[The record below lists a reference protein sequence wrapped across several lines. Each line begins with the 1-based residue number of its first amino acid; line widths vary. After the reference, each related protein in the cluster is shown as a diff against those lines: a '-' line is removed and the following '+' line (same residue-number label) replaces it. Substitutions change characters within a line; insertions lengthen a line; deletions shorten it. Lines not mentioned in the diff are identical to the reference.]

1 MQYRKR
7 MLQKKG
13 TALLLSALLLASA
26 LPLAAYA
33 EEVSAKTTEYVNF
46 RSGPGTNYSSQGII
60 ASGTTITVTDTSNS
74 EWYAV
79 RLSNGS
85 TGYIYAEYI
94 SMSTGGSTS
103 NGEERSAKTTEYVNF
118 RSGPGT
124 NYNSKGV
131 IALGTT
137 VTVTDTSNA
146 QWYAVRL
153 SNGSTGYI
161 FAEYISFTGSNTPS
175 ATAAPTQA
183 PSNGSEQTA
192 KTTEYVNFR
201 SGPGT
206 NYSSKGV
213 IALGTTV
220 TVTDTSNSEWYAVRL
235 SNGSTGYI
243 FAQYLKLN
251 SSSSA
256 TATPAPTQAPSG
268 SEQSAKTTEYVNFRS
283 GPGTNYSSKGVIAL
297 GTTVTVTDTSNSEWY
312 AVRLSNGSTGY
323 IFAQYLKLNSSSSAT
338 ATPAPTQAPS
348 GSEQSAKTT
357 EYVNFRSGPGTN
369 YSSKGVIASGT
380 TVTVTD
386 RSNSQWYAVR
396 LANGSTGYIFA
407 QYLKVTGTSSATP
420 TPTQAPSNDGT
431 VQAKLTADVNL
442 RRGAGTNYGVIK
454 VIGTGTTVTVTDASN
469 SQWYKVKLSDGTEGY
484 LFSEYLKVTSGNID
498 SAKPSATPTPTPA
511 PSNGTVQAK
520 TTSDL
525 NVRKGPGTSYG
536 IIKVIDMNVNV
547 TVTEAT
553 NSSWY
558 KVKLSDGTEGY
569 LAAQYLKITSGDI
582 NSVKPGNSG
591 DDNTN
596 NGNNSNAPATD
607 EYVRVTVG
615 LNLRSEPN
623 TSCKVLT
630 VLSTGTVLN
639 VLDRKTS
646 GWVHVRT
653 TGGAE
658 GYVSAEYVTAYD
670 PSSSNASASVSS
682 VDLAQYKTIY
692 IQASSSGSVT
702 WESSDASVATAK
714 AGVSG
719 QLFIYGAAPGTA
731 KITAKSANGTALA
744 TVSVTVSAPEAVRF
758 AYTTPNIITAGSSFN
773 LKAVTDTQKSAV
785 RFEID
790 GVGTYDTTSYDSES
804 QGDNNVR
811 IFSAS
816 ATIST
821 PGTYTVRAYS
831 SSGGGYSSD
840 YREFTILVVSTTD
853 SDTTTGESRR
863 VSDSML
869 DNIASY
875 EGYVPQVSPDTLA
888 GNIPTVGYGY
898 VVSKNTTFYN
908 NLTRSEA
915 KAMLADTVNR
925 GSYTTEIN
933 RFISSNG
940 LLMSQCQFD
949 ALASFSYNV
958 GAGYWNGSGNCYV
971 RTVIMNT
978 VVPPQDLSSSNPY
991 GGKVT
996 ASTLP
1001 MYQDHSASS
1010 TQITTLKI
1018 STSVNIL
1025 DYYRDS
1031 STKQSWYKVSAS
1043 GKSGWVRAGDVAFN
1057 STSGLTHDLN
1067 YVDAYTFG
1075 SNLLD
1080 WHVAGGNCY
1089 IGLYYRRLA
1098 EAKVFSYG
1106 NYAEASPSNGN
1117 YKKNTYGY
1125 KVPSCL

>member
-1 MQYRKR
+1 

-407 QYLKVTGTSSATP
+407 QYLKVTGTPSATPTP

-484 LFSEYLKVTSGNID
+484 LFSEYLKVTSGDIN

-536 IIKVIDMNVNV
+536 IVKVIDMNVTV

-582 NSVKPGNSG
+582 NSVKPGDSG

-596 NGNNSNAPATD
+596 NGNNSNTPATG

-658 GYVSAEYVTAYD
+658 GYVSAEYVAAYD
-670 PSSSNASASVSS
+670 PSSSSASVSVSS

-692 IQASSSGSVT
+692 IQASASGSVT

-719 QLFIYGAAPGTA
+719 QLFIYGVAPGTA

-758 AYTTPNIITAGSSFN
+758 AYTTPNIITAGASFN

-971 RTVIMNT
+971 RTVIMNA

>member
-7 MLQKKG
+7 MLRKKG

-60 ASGTTITVTDTSNS
+60 ASGTSITVTDTSNS

-124 NYNSKGV
+124 NYSSKGV

-243 FAQYLKLN
+243 FAK
-251 SSSSA
+251 
-256 TATPAPTQAPSG
+256 
-268 SEQSAKTTEYVNFRS
+268 
-283 GPGTNYSSKGVIAL
+283 
-297 GTTVTVTDTSNSEWY
+297 
-312 AVRLSNGSTGY
+312 
-323 IFAQYLKLNSSSSAT
+323 YLKLNSSSSAT

-407 QYLKVTGTSSATP
+407 QYLKVTGTSSATPTP

-536 IIKVIDMNVNV
+536 IIKVIDMNVTV

-596 NGNNSNAPATD
+596 NGNNSNTPATG

-670 PSSSNASASVSS
+670 PSSSNASVSVSS

-692 IQASSSGSVT
+692 IQASASGSVT

-758 AYTTPNIITAGSSFN
+758 AYTTPNIITAGASFN

-971 RTVIMNT
+971 RTVIMNA

-1010 TQITTLKI
+1010 TRITTLKI
-1018 STSVNIL
+1018 NTSVNIL

-1043 GKSGWVRAGDVAFN
+1043 GKSGWVRAGDVSFN